1 MPYIQTRTNVN
12 ISEEKKVKIK
22 EMFGEAISILRK
34 SENWLMVEFVD
45 ESSMYFGGDN
55 SKSIAYVEIKIYG
68 NGNSEIFNQ
77 MTNKVTEILIGEL
90 GILPE
95 NIYVSYLEY
104 SNWGWNGSN
113 F

>member
-45 ESSMYFGGDN
+45 
-55 SKSIAYVEIKIYG
+55 VKIYG

-77 MTNKVTEILIGEL
+77 MTNKVTEILNGEL